1 MDYLK
6 PLKNLIAD
14 KREYLVNR
22 STLANILSGLIYK
35 VDKIDATVASKQ
47 DRLVAGNGM
56 NIAGNT
62 VSLNTSD
69 SLSPLLLMGA

>member
-6 PLKNLIAD
+6 PLKNLISD
-14 KREYLVNR
+14 NREYLINR
-22 STLANILSGLIYK
+22 STLANILSGVVYK
-35 VDKIDATVASKQ
+35 VDKIDSTIASKQ
-47 DRLVAGNGM
+47 DKLVAGSGM

>member
-14 KREYLVNR
+14 KREYLINR

-47 DRLVAGNGM
+47 DKLVAGNGM
-56 NIAGNT
+56 NIDGNT

>member
-14 KREYLVNR
+14 KREFLINR
-22 STLANILSGLIYK
+22 STLANILSGVIYK
-35 VDKIDATVASKQ
+35 VDKIDATIASKQ
-47 DRLVAGNGM
+47 DKLIAGDGM

>member
-14 KREYLVNR
+14 KREYLINR
-22 STLANILSGLIYK
+22 STLANILSGVIYK
-35 VDKIDATVASKQ
+35 VDKIDATIASKQ
-47 DRLVAGNGM
+47 DKLIAGDGM

-62 VSLNTSD
+62 VSLNNSD

>member
-14 KREYLVNR
+14 KREYLINR
-22 STLANILSGLIYK
+22 STLANILSGVIYK
-35 VDKIDATVASKQ
+35 VDKIDSTIASKQ
-47 DRLVAGNGM
+47 DKLIAGSGM

>member
-6 PLKNLIAD
+6 PLKILIAD
-14 KREYLVNR
+14 KKDYLINK
-22 STLANILSGLIYK
+22 STLANILSGIIYK
-35 VDKIDATVASKQ
+35 VDKMDATIASKQ
-47 DRLVAGNGM
+47 DKLIAGNGM

-62 VSLNTSD
+62 VSLSNSD